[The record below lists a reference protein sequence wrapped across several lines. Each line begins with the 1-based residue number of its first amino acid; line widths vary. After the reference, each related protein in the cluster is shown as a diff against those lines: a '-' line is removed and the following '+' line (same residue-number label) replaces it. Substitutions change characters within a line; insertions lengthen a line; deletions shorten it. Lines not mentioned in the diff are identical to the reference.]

1 MWLTRFA
8 IRQPTIVTL
17 FFVAVALFG
26 IIGFFSMG
34 VNVNPPVTFPAVT
47 VYASYPG
54 ASPAEVERLV
64 IRPIEDQLQ
73 NIRHVEKIFARS
85 QEGGGAI
92 FVQLKLGANVDFAA
106 TDVQQAVDAARVN
119 LPADLDPPIVA
130 KEDPNAQPIL
140 TEYLTSTTLSP
151 VQLSNLVENEVVPAL
166 KSVPGVG
173 YVNVSGQFIRQV
185 NVEPNAARLQ
195 MLGATPLDVVNS
207 ISQGN
212 VSMPGG
218 RLDEAFREATVG
230 VRADITDPA
239 QIAQLPLAVPNASKN
254 QIKVGDVATVSD
266 TYQDH
271 RLASEVNG
279 QPAVV
284 LNVAHDSDADTQRT
298 TKAVRAAFAQL
309 AAKYPQAR
317 FSELSADEDFLHEAI
332 NGVMSN
338 LFEGVLLT
346 ALVLLLFL
354 HVFRSAAVVMIAI
367 PTSILATFLVMWI
380 LGFSIDLL
388 SLMGLSLTI
397 GILVDDSIVV
407 IENITRHRE
416 MGKPPEEAA
425 IVGRTEIG
433 NAAIAITLVDVVV
446 FTPIAFMGGI
456 VGQFLREYGL
466 VIVTATLFSLLVSF
480 TLTPLLSAHWALVR
494 KPKQTTLS
502 QRAIAISL
510 VVAGVVSLLAVA
522 ARVAGFI
529 KDPLMVALL
538 MLTFGVAV
546 LVLLYN
552 HFNGWFE
559 SVRKFYHDKL
569 LPSALRHP
577 YVVGFG
583 SLALVI
589 ITLIVAVAIVPT
601 EFQPDTEYGSASASI
616 TYPVGTPI
624 AVTTAGA
631 ERMAAELRKR
641 DDVREVVVNVGADTN
656 DVTGGYVANLQVNLK
671 PERRH
676 DQHIVVDLMRHMG
689 YLVPGAYINAGG
701 EGGAEMIYT
710 LLGDPDKLYPVADKL
725 VAYIKKIPNTIDVV
739 ATSEIVGP
747 RLEIDINRPKA
758 ATLGVSPQAAAET
771 ARAAVGGVIATK
783 LRQPEGLVNA
793 IVQLPPSTRNDFRNL
808 TYVPVRANDGV
819 TLVPLVDVADFHWV
833 TEPPTLRRQDRQR
846 IVRVFADTV
855 GGAPIGPIDNKV
867 QAILRSPG
875 FLPPGVRVQAEG
887 DTQFLGDTMNKIGI
901 ALLTSFV
908 LIYMLLVILYRS
920 YLTPLIIMLSIPV
933 AAVGALGILILSNL
947 VHMVLPDL
955 RWFAGQ
961 TLNIFS
967 MLGIVMLM
975 GLVAKNGILLVD
987 YANTLHGR
995 GLALVDAMRE
1005 SAAIRFRPIMMTTAA
1020 MIVGMLPLALGFTEG
1035 AEFRK
1040 SMGTVIIGGLT
1051 SSLLLTLF
1059 LVPVMYVVIVGAVER
1074 YQQRK
1079 LARMTLLAPDEDEAV
1094 GSPLHV
1100 VPGS

>member
-8 IRQPTIVTL
+8 IRQPTIITL
-17 FFVAVALFG
+17 FFLAVALFG
-26 IIGFFSMG
+26 TIGYFQMG
-34 VNVNPPVTFPAVT
+34 VNVNPPVTFPAVA
-47 VYASYPG
+47 VFAAYPG
-54 ASPAEVERLV
+54 ASPQEIERLV
-64 IRPIEDQLQ
+64 VRPIEDQLQ
-73 NIRHVEKIFARS
+73 NVRHVEKIFARA
-85 QEGGGAI
+85 QEGSGTI

-106 TDVQQAVDAARVN
+106 TDVQQAVDAARIN
-119 LPADLDPPIVA
+119 LPSDLDPPVVT

-140 TEYLTSTTLSP
+140 TEYLTSTKLSP
-151 VQLSNLVENEVVPAL
+151 VELSNLVENEVVPAL
-166 KSVPGVG
+166 KSVHGVG
-173 YVNVSGQFIRQV
+173 FINVSGEFVRQV
-185 NVEPNAARLQ
+185 DIHPDLARLQ
-195 MLGATPLDVVNS
+195 MLGATPLDVVTS
-207 ISQGN
+207 VGQGN

-239 QIAQLPLAVPNASKN
+239 QIAQLPLAVPNASPN
-254 QIKVGDVATVSD
+254 QIKIGDVAKVLD
-266 TYQDH
+266 TYEDH
-271 RLASEVNG
+271 RRTSDING
-279 QPAVV
+279 QPAIV

-298 TKAVRAAFAQL
+298 TQAVRDAFKGL
-309 AAKYPQAR
+309 AVKYPDAR
-317 FSELSADEDFLHEAI
+317 FNELSADEDFLHEAV

-354 HVFRSAAVVMIAI
+354 HVMRSAAVVMIAI
-367 PTSILATFLVMWI
+367 PTSILATFLVMWM

-416 MGKPPEEAA
+416 MGKPAEEAA
-425 IVGRTEIG
+425 ITGRSEIG

-502 QRAIAISL
+502 QRVIMTTLAI
-510 VVAGVVSLLAVA
+510 VAAVSLLGVL
-522 ARVAGFI
+522 ARVAGMLS
-529 KDPLMVALL
+529 DSLLVALL
-538 MLTFGVAV
+538 MLTFGIGV
-546 LVLLYN
+546 LVLAYN
-552 HFNGWFE
+552 HFNGWFDGL
-559 SVRKFYHDKL
+559 RTYYHDTL

-577 YVVGFG
+577 YLVGFG
-583 SLALVI
+583 SLGLVLVSI
-589 ITLIVAVAIVPT
+589 VVAVALVPT
-601 EFQPDTEYGSASASI
+601 EFQPDTEYGSASASL

-624 AVTTAGA
+624 DVTSAGA
-631 ERMAAELRKR
+631 ERMATELRKR

-671 PERRH
+671 PDRRH

-701 EGGAEMIYT
+701 EGGAQLVYT
-710 LLGDPDKLYPVADKL
+710 LLGTPEQLYPTADKL
-725 VAYIKKIPNTIDVV
+725 VAFIKKIPNTIDVV

-747 RLEIDINRPKA
+747 RLEIDIDRAKA
-758 ATLGVSPQAAAET
+758 AALGVSPQAAALT

-783 LRQPEGLVNA
+783 LRTEAGLVNA
-793 IVQLPPSTRNDFRNL
+793 VVQLTPATRNDYRNL
-808 TYVPVRANDGV
+808 TYVPVRAQDGM
-819 TLVPLVDVADFHWV
+819 LVPLVDVATFRWI

-846 IVRVFADTV
+846 IVRVFADTI
-855 GGAPIGPIDNKV
+855 GGAPIGPIDAKV
-867 QAILRSPG
+867 QAILKQPG
-875 FLPPGVRVQAEG
+875 FLPQGVRVEAFGEAE
-887 DTQFLGDTMNKIGI
+887 FLGDTMTKIGI
-901 ALLTSFV
+901 ALVTSFV

-920 YLTPLIIMLSIPV
+920 YLEPFIIMLSIPV
-933 AAVGALGILILSNL
+933 ALIGALGILIVSN
-947 VHMVLPDL
+947 VIHMVLPDV

-987 YANTLHGR
+987 YANTLHVR
-995 GLALVDAMRE
+995 GLALVDAIRE
-1005 SAAIRFRPIMMTTAA
+1005 SAMVRFRPIMMTTAA
-1020 MIVGMLPLALGFTEG
+1020 MIVGMTPLALGFTEG

-1059 LVPVMYVVIVGAVER
+1059 LVPVMYVVFVGAAER
-1074 YQQRK
+1074 MQQRA
-1079 LARMTLLAPDEDEAV
+1079 LARRLVLASDEDEAV
-1094 GSPLHV
+1094 GST
-1100 VPGS
+1100 VPSTS

>member
-8 IRQPTIVTL
+8 IRQPTIITL
-17 FFVAVALFG
+17 FFLAVALFG
-26 IIGFFSMG
+26 IIGFFQMG
-34 VNVNPPVTFPAVT
+34 VNVNPAVTFPAVV
-47 VYASYPG
+47 VYASYAG
-54 ASPAEVERLV
+54 ASPQEIERLV

-73 NIRHVEKIFARS
+73 NVRHVEKIFARS
-85 QEGGGAI
+85 QEGSGTI
-92 FVQLKLGANVDFAA
+92 FVQLKLGANIDAAA
-106 TDVQQAVDAARVN
+106 TDVQQSVDSARIN
-119 LPADLDPPIVA
+119 LPTDLDPPVISKA
-130 KEDPNAQPIL
+130 DPNAQPIL
-140 TEYLTSTTLSP
+140 TEYLTSTKLSP
-151 VQLSNLVENEVVPAL
+151 VELSNLAENEILPQL
-166 KSVPGVG
+166 KSVHGVG
-173 YVNVSGQFIRQV
+173 YVNVSGEFIRQV
-185 NVEPNAARLQ
+185 NINPDLARLQ

-207 ISQGN
+207 VGQGN

-239 QIAQLPLAVPNASKN
+239 QIAQLPLVVPNAATN
-254 QIKVGDVATVSD
+254 QIKVGDVARVLD

-271 RLASEVNG
+271 RLSSDING
-279 QPAVV
+279 QPAIV

-298 TKAVRAAFAQL
+298 TQAVRAAFKQL
-309 AAKYPQAR
+309 AAKYPDAR
-317 FSELSADEDFLHEAI
+317 FNELSADEDFLHEAVD
-332 NGVMSN
+332 GVMSN

-354 HVFRSAAVVMIAI
+354 HVLRSAVVVMIAI
-367 PTSILATFLVMWI
+367 PTSILATFLVMWM

-416 MGKPPEEAA
+416 MGKPAEEAA
-425 IVGRTEIG
+425 ITGRTEIG

-466 VIVTATLFSLLVSF
+466 VIVTATMFSLLVSF

-494 KPKQTTLS
+494 KPKQTVLS
-502 QRAIAISL
+502 QRAITTTLMIVGA
-510 VVAGVVSLLAVA
+510 VSLLGVL
-522 ARVAGFI
+522 ARVSGVLS
-529 KDPLMVALL
+529 DPLLVALL
-538 MLTFGVAV
+538 MLTFGVGI

-552 HFNGWFE
+552 HFNEWFDNL
-559 SVRKFYHDKL
+559 RKFYHDKL
-569 LPSALRHP
+569 LPAALAHP
-577 YVVGFG
+577 YIVGFG
-583 SLALVI
+583 SLGLVLASIVVALA
-589 ITLIVAVAIVPT
+589 LVPT
-601 EFQPDTEYGSASASI
+601 EFQPDTEYGSASASL

-624 AVTTAGA
+624 DVTTAGA

-671 PERRH
+671 PDRRH

-689 YLVPGAYINAGG
+689 NLVPGAYINAGG
-701 EGGAEMIYT
+701 EGGAQMIYT
-710 LLGDPDKLYPVADKL
+710 LLGNPDQLYPAADKL

-747 RLEIDINRPKA
+747 RLEIDIDRAKA
-758 ATLGVSPQAAAET
+758 AALGISPQAAAMT
-771 ARAAVGGVIATK
+771 ARAAIGGVIATK
-783 LRQPEGLVNA
+783 LRTDAGLVNA
-793 IVQLPPSTRNDFRNL
+793 IVQLSPGTRNDFRNL
-808 TYVPVRANDGV
+808 TYVPVRASDGV
-819 TLVPLVDVADFHWV
+819 TLVPLVDVASFRWV

-846 IVRVFADTV
+846 IVRVFADPV
-855 GGAPIGPIDNKV
+855 GGAPIGPIDAKV
-867 QAILRSPG
+867 QAALNTPG
-875 FLPPGVRVQAEG
+875 FLPPGVRVQTEG
-887 DTQFLGDTMNKIGI
+887 DTQFLGDTMMKIGI
-901 ALLTSFV
+901 ALVTSFV

-920 YLTPLIIMLSIPV
+920 YLEPFIIMLSIPV
-933 AAVGALGILILSNL
+933 ALIGAFGILIVSNL
-947 VHMVLPDL
+947 IHMVLPDL

-987 YANTLHGR
+987 YANTLHAR
-995 GLALVDAMRE
+995 GLALVDAVKE
-1005 SAAIRFRPIMMTTAA
+1005 SAAVRFRPIMMTTAA
-1020 MIVGMLPLALGFTEG
+1020 MIVGMTPLALGFTEG

-1059 LVPVMYVVIVGAVER
+1059 LVPMMYVVLVGAAER
-1074 YQQRK
+1074 MQQRA
-1079 LARMTLLAPDEDEAV
+1079 LARRLVLASDEDEAV
-1094 GSPLHV
+1094 GGTVPSP
-1100 VPGS
+1100 S

>member
-17 FFVAVALFG
+17 FFLAVALFG
-26 IIGFFSMG
+26 IIGYFSMG
-34 VNVNPPVTFPAVT
+34 VNANPPVTFPAV
-47 VYASYPG
+47 VVFASYPG
-54 ASPAEVERLV
+54 ASPQEIERLV
-64 IRPIEDQLQ
+64 VRPIEDQLQ
-73 NIRHVEKIFARS
+73 NVRHVEKIFARS
-85 QEGGGAI
+85 QEGGGTI
-92 FVQLKLGANVDFAA
+92 FVQLKLGTSVDFAA
-106 TDVQQAVDAARVN
+106 TDVQQSVDAARIN
-119 LPADLDPPIVA
+119 LPSDLDPPVVTKA
-130 KEDPNAQPIL
+130 DPNAQAIL
-140 TEYLTSTTLSP
+140 TEYLTSTKLSP
-151 VQLSNLVENEVVPAL
+151 TQLSDLVENEVLPQL
-166 KSVPGVG
+166 KSVHGVG
-173 YVNVSGQFIRQV
+173 YVNVSGEFIRQIDV
-185 NVEPNAARLQ
+185 NPDLARLQ
-195 MLGATPLDVVNS
+195 MLGATPLDVMNS
-207 ISQGN
+207 VSQGN

-239 QIAQLPLAVPNASKN
+239 QITQLPLVVPNASPT
-254 QIKVGDVATVSD
+254 QIKVGDVARVLDS
-266 TYQDH
+266 YQDH
-271 RLASEVNG
+271 RLASDVNG

-284 LNVAHDSDADTQRT
+284 LSVAHDSDADTQRT
-298 TKAVRAAFAQL
+298 TQAVRVAFKDL
-309 AAKYPQAR
+309 AAKYPDVR
-317 FSELSADEDFLHEAI
+317 FNELQADEDFLHEAI
-332 NGVMSN
+332 DGVMSN

-354 HVFRSAAVVMIAI
+354 HVLRSAVVVMIAI
-367 PTSILATFLVMWI
+367 PTSILATFLVMWV

-425 IVGRTEIG
+425 ITGRTEIG

-480 TLTPLLSAHWALVR
+480 TLTPLMSAHWALVR
-494 KPKQTTLS
+494 KPKQTVLS
-502 QRAIAISL
+502 SRAIATTLAI
-510 VVAGVVSLLAVA
+510 VGVVTLLGVLAWMAKGLSTSLL
-522 ARVAGFI
+522 
-529 KDPLMVALL
+529 VALL
-538 MLTFGVAV
+538 MLTFSVAI

-552 HFNGWFE
+552 HFNDWFE
-559 SVRKFYHDKL
+559 GIRKWYHDSL
-569 LPSALRHP
+569 LPTALRHP
-577 YVVGFG
+577 YWVGFG
-583 SLALVI
+583 SLGLV
-589 ITLIVAVAIVPT
+589 LLAFVLASQLVPF

-624 AVTTAGA
+624 NVTAAGA
-631 ERMAAELRKR
+631 ERIATELRKR
-641 DDVREVVVNVGADTN
+641 KDVREVVVNVGADTN
-656 DVTGGYVANLQVNLK
+656 DVTGGYVANVQVNLYPDK
-671 PERRH
+671 RH
-676 DQHIVVDLMRHMG
+676 DQHIVVDQLRHMG

-701 EGGAEMIYT
+701 EGGAQMIYT
-710 LLGDPDKLYPVADKL
+710 LKGNADQLYPAADKL

-747 RLEIDINRPKA
+747 RLEIDIDRAKA
-758 ATLGVSPQAAAET
+758 AALGVSPQSAAMT

-783 LRQPEGLVNA
+783 LRTDAGLVNA
-793 IVQLPPSTRNDFRNL
+793 VVQLPAGTRNDYRNL
-808 TYVPVRANDGV
+808 TYVPVRAQDGV
-819 TLVPLVDVADFHWV
+819 TLVPLVDVANFRWV
-833 TEPPTLRRQDRQR
+833 SEPPTLRRMDRQR
-846 IVRVFADTV
+846 IVRVFADPLN
-855 GGAPIGPIDNKV
+855 GAPIGPIDAKV
-867 QAILRSPG
+867 QEALNTPG
-875 FLPPGVRVQAEG
+875 FLPTGVRVETEG
-887 DTQFLGDTMNKIGI
+887 DTQFLGDTVNKIGI

-920 YLTPLIIMLSIPV
+920 YLEPFIIMLSIPV
-933 AAVGALGILILSNL
+933 AFVGALGILVVSNL
-947 VHMVLPDL
+947 IHMVLPDL

-987 YANTLHGR
+987 YANTLHSR
-995 GLALVDAMRE
+995 GLALVDSVRE

-1020 MIVGMLPLALGFTEG
+1020 MIVGMTPLALGFTEG

-1074 YQQRK
+1074 YRQRQ
-1079 LARMTLLAPDEDEAV
+1079 LARRLVLAVDEDEAV
-1094 GSPLHV
+1094 GSTLPS
-1100 VPGS
+1100 PS

>member
-1 MWLTRFA
+1 
-8 IRQPTIVTL
+8 
-17 FFVAVALFG
+17 FG
-26 IIGFFSMG
+26 ITGFFSMG
-34 VNVNPPVTFPAVT
+34 VNVNSPVTFPAVS
-47 VYASYPG
+47 VICSYPG
-54 ASPAEVERLV
+54 ASPAEIERLV

-73 NIRHVEKIFARS
+73 NVRHVEKIFARS
-85 QEGGGAI
+85 QEGGGFI
-92 FVQLKLGANVDFAA
+92 SVQLKLGANVDFAA
-106 TDVQQAVDAARVN
+106 TDVQQAVDAARIN
-119 LPADLDPPIVA
+119 LPSDLDPPVVT
-130 KEDPNAQPIL
+130 KDDPNAQPIM
-140 TEYLTSTTLSP
+140 TEYLTSNKLSP
-151 VQLSNLVENEVVPAL
+151 VQLSNLVENEIVPTL
-166 KSVPGVG
+166 KSVHGVG
-173 YVNVSGQFIRQV
+173 YVNVSGEFIRQV
-185 NVEPNAARLQ
+185 NILPDAARLQ
-195 MLGATPLDVVNS
+195 MVGATPLDVINS

-212 VSMPGG
+212 TSMPGG

-239 QIAQLPLAVPNASKN
+239 QLGQLPLALPNAAPPTG
-254 QIKVGDVATVSD
+254 IAGPPLHIGDVATVAD

-271 RLASEVNG
+271 RRASEVNG
-279 QPAVV
+279 QPAIV

-298 TKAVRAAFAQL
+298 TKAVRAAFEEMT
-309 AAKYPQAR
+309 AKYPQVR
-317 FSELSADEDFLHEAI
+317 FAELEADEDFLHEAI
-332 NGVMSN
+332 DGVMSN

-380 LGFSIDLL
+380 MGFSIDLL

-425 IVGRTEIG
+425 IVGRSEIG

-494 KPKQTTLS
+494 KPKQTTFTP
-502 QRAIAISL
+502 RAIAITL
-510 VVAGVVSLLAVA
+510 IVVGVVSLLAVG
-522 ARVAGFI
+522 ARVAGLI
-529 KDPLMVALL
+529 KDPLMVAIL
-538 MLTFGVAV
+538 MLTFGIA
-546 LVLLYN
+546 LLALLYN

-559 SVRKFYHDKL
+559 SVRKIYHDKF
-569 LPSALRHP
+569 LPIALRHP

-583 SLALVI
+583 SLGLVI
-589 ITLIVAVAIVPT
+589 VTLIVALAIVPT
-601 EFQPDTEYGSASASI
+601 EFQPDTEYGSASASL

-676 DQHIVVDLMRHMG
+676 DQHIVVDLIRHMG

-701 EGGAEMIYT
+701 EGGAQMIYT
-710 LLGDPDKLYPVADKL
+710 LAGEPDRLYPVANAL

-758 ATLGVSPQAAAET
+758 AALGVSPQAAATT

-783 LRQPEGLVNA
+783 LREPEGLVNA
-793 IVQLPPSTRNDFRNL
+793 IVQLPPATRNDYRNL

-819 TLVPLVDVADFHWV
+819 TLIPLADVADFRW
-833 TEPPTLRRQDRQR
+833 TAEPPTLRRQDRQR

-855 GGAPIGPIDNKV
+855 NGAPIGPIDNKV
-867 QAILRSPG
+867 QALLRTPG
-875 FLPPGVRVQAEG
+875 FLPAGVRVQAEG

-920 YLTPLIIMLSIPV
+920 YLEPLIIMLSIPV
-933 AAVGALGILILSNL
+933 AAVGALGILIVSN
-947 VHMVLPDL
+947 VIHMVVPDL

-987 YANTLHGR
+987 YANTLHAR

-1005 SAAIRFRPIMMTTAA
+1005 SAAVRFRPIMMTTAA
-1020 MIVGMLPLALGFTEG
+1020 MIVGMTPLALGFTEG

-1079 LARMTLLAPDEDEAV
+1079 LSRRLVLAADEDEAV
-1094 GSPLHV
+1094 GGTLPSP
-1100 VPGS
+1100 S

>member
-8 IRQPTIVTL
+8 IRQPTVVTL
-17 FFVAVALFG
+17 FFLAVAVFG
-26 IIGFFSMG
+26 IIGFFEMG
-34 VNVNPPVTFPAVT
+34 VNVNPPVTLPAVI
-47 VYASYPG
+47 VYAPYSG
-54 ASPAEVERLV
+54 ASPEEIERLV

-73 NIRHVEKIFARS
+73 NVRHVDRIFARA
-85 QEGGGAI
+85 QEGSGFI
-92 FVQLKLGANVDFAA
+92 SVQLKLGANVDFAA
-106 TDVQQAVDAARVN
+106 TDVQQAVDAARIN
-119 LPADLDPPIVA
+119 LPTDLDPPVVS

-140 TEYLTSTTLSP
+140 SEYLTSKKLSP
-151 VQLSNLVENEVVPAL
+151 VELSNLVETEVVPAL
-166 KSVPGVG
+166 RGVHGVG
-173 YVNVSGQFIRQV
+173 YVNVSGEFIREIHVQ
-185 NVEPNAARLQ
+185 PDLARLQ
-195 MLGATPLDVVNS
+195 MLGATPVDVVNS
-207 ISQGN
+207 VGQGN

-230 VRADITDPA
+230 IRADITDPA
-239 QIAQLPLAVPNASKN
+239 QIAQLPLVVPNASPN
-254 QIKVGDVATVSD
+254 QIKIGDVANVLD

-279 QPAVV
+279 QPAIV
-284 LNVAHDSDADTQRT
+284 LSVAHDSDADTQRT
-298 TKAVRAAFAQL
+298 TQAIRAAFAQL
-309 AAKYPQAR
+309 TEKYPDVR
-317 FSELSADEDFLHEAI
+317 FQELSADEDFLHEAVD
-332 NGVMSN
+332 GVMSN

-354 HVFRSAAVVMIAI
+354 HVIRSAAVVMIAI
-367 PTSILATFLVMWI
+367 PTSILATFLVMWL

-433 NAAIAITLVDVVV
+433 GAAIAITLVDVVV

-480 TLTPLLSAHWALVR
+480 TLTPLLSAHWALLR
-494 KPKQTTLS
+494 RPKQTTFS
-502 QRAIAISL
+502 SRGIAITL
-510 VVAGVVSLLAVA
+510 VVVGIVSLLGIA
-522 ARVAGFI
+522 ARIAGLLSG
-529 KDPLMVALL
+529 PLLVALL
-538 MLTFGVAV
+538 MLTFTVA
-546 LVLLYN
+546 LLALLYN
-552 HFNGWFE
+552 HFNAWFE
-559 SVRKFYHDKL
+559 ALRRWYHDTL
-569 LPSALRHP
+569 LPNALRHP
-577 YVVGFG
+577 YLVGFG
-583 SLALVI
+583 SLGLV
-589 ITLIVAVAIVPT
+589 LASIVVAAILVPT
-601 EFQPDTEYGSASASI
+601 EFTPDTEYGSASASI

-631 ERMAAELRKR
+631 ERMAAILRKR

-656 DVTGGYVANLQVNLK
+656 DVNGGYVANLQVNLK

-676 DQHIVVDLMRHMG
+676 DQHLVVDQMRHMESV
-689 YLVPGAYINAGG
+689 VPGAYINAGG
-701 EGGAEMIYT
+701 EGGAQMIYT
-710 LLGDPDKLYPVADKL
+710 LLGPPDKLYEAADKL

-747 RLEIDINRPKA
+747 RLEIDIDRARA
-758 ATLGVSPQAAAET
+758 ATLGVSPQAIALT
-771 ARAAVGGVIATK
+771 ARASVGGVIATK
-783 LRQPEGLVNA
+783 MRSNEGLVNT
-793 IVQLPPSTRNDFRNL
+793 IVQLPPGTRNDFRNL
-808 TYVPVRANDGV
+808 TYVPVRAQDGV
-819 TLVPLVDVADFHWV
+819 TLVPMADVAHFRWV
-833 TEPPTLRRQDRQR
+833 TEPPTLRREDRQR
-846 IVRVFADTV
+846 IVRVFSDTV
-855 GGAPIGPIDNKV
+855 NGAPIGPIDSKV
-867 QAILRSPG
+867 QAVLRQPG
-875 FLPPGVRVQAEG
+875 FLPAGVQVLAEG

-901 ALLTSFV
+901 ALVTSFM

-920 YLTPLIIMLSIPV
+920 YLEPFIIMLSIPL
-933 AAVGALGILILSNL
+933 ALVGALGILVVCNL
-947 VHMVLPDL
+947 IHMVAPDL

-987 YANTLHGR
+987 YANTLHAR
-995 GLALVDAMRE
+995 GLSLLDSVAE

-1020 MIVGMLPLALGFTEG
+1020 MIVGMTPLALGFTEG

-1074 YQQRK
+1074 YRQRQLSK
-1079 LARMTLLAPDEDEAV
+1079 RLVLAADEDEAV
-1094 GSPLHV
+1094 GSPLNA
-1100 VPGS
+1100 PGS

>member
-8 IRQPTIVTL
+8 IRQPTIITL
-17 FFVAVALFG
+17 FFLAVALFG
-26 IIGFFSMG
+26 IIGYFQMG
-34 VNVNPPVTFPAVT
+34 VNVNPPVTFPAVA
-47 VYASYPG
+47 VFASYPG
-54 ASPAEVERLV
+54 ASPQEIERLV

-73 NIRHVEKIFARS
+73 NVRHVEKIFARS
-85 QEGGGAI
+85 QEGSGTI
-92 FVQLKLGANVDFAA
+92 FVQLKLGTSVDFAA
-106 TDVQQAVDAARVN
+106 TDVQQSVDAARIN
-119 LPADLDPPIVA
+119 LPSDLDPPVVT

-140 TEYLTSTTLSP
+140 TEYLTSTKLSP
-151 VQLSNLVENEVVPAL
+151 TQLSDLVENEILPAL
-166 KSVPGVG
+166 KGVHGVG
-173 YVNVSGQFIRQV
+173 FVNVSGEFIRQIDI
-185 NVEPNAARLQ
+185 NPDLARLQ

-207 ISQGN
+207 VGQGN

-239 QIAQLPLAVPNASKN
+239 QIAQLPLVVPTASQT
-254 QIKVGDVATVSD
+254 QIKVGDVASVLD

-271 RLASEVNG
+271 RLASDVNG
-279 QPAVV
+279 QPAIV

-298 TKAVRAAFAQL
+298 TQAVRAAFKDIAL
-309 AAKYPQAR
+309 RYPDVR
-317 FSELSADEDFLHEAI
+317 FNELSADEDFLHEAI
-332 NGVMSN
+332 DGVLSN
-338 LFEGVLLT
+338 LFEGILLT

-354 HVFRSAAVVMIAI
+354 HVLRSAAVVMIAI
-367 PTSILATFLVMWI
+367 PTSILATFLVMWM

-425 IVGRTEIG
+425 ITGRTEIG

-446 FTPIAFMGGI
+446 FTPIAFMSGI

-494 KPKQTTLS
+494 KPKQTVLS
-502 QRAIAISL
+502 PRAIMTTLAI
-510 VVAGVVSLLAVA
+510 VGVVSLLGVLASLAHVLST
-522 ARVAGFI
+522 
-529 KDPLMVALL
+529 PLLVALL
-538 MLTFGVAV
+538 MLTFSVAI

-552 HFNGWFE
+552 HFNTWFE
-559 SVRKFYHDKL
+559 GLRLWYHDGL
-569 LPSALRHP
+569 LPKALRHP
-577 YVVGFG
+577 YLVGFG
-583 SLALVI
+583 SLGLVLLATIIALM
-589 ITLIVAVAIVPT
+589 IVPT
-601 EFQPDTEYGSASASI
+601 EFQPDTEYGSASASL

-624 AVTTAGA
+624 NVTAAGA
-631 ERMAAELRKR
+631 ERIATEIRKR
-641 DDVREVVVNVGADTN
+641 SDVREVVVNVGADTN
-656 DVTGGYVANLQVNLK
+656 DVTGGYVANIQVNLWPDK
-671 PERRH
+671 RH
-676 DQHIVVDLMRHMG
+676 DQHIVVDQLRHMG
-689 YLVPGAYINAGG
+689 DLVPGAYINAGG
-701 EGGAEMIYT
+701 EGGAQMIYT
-710 LLGDPDKLYPVADKL
+710 LLGNPDQLYPAADKL

-747 RLEIDINRPKA
+747 RLEIDINRAKA
-758 ATLGVSPQAAAET
+758 AALGVSPQAAATT

-783 LRQPEGLVNA
+783 LRTDAGLVNA
-793 IVQLPPSTRNDFRNL
+793 IVQLPPASRNDFRNL
-808 TYVPVRANDGV
+808 TYVPVRANDGI
-819 TLVPLVDVADFHWV
+819 TLVPLIDVADFRWV

-846 IVRVFADTV
+846 IVRVFADPV
-855 GGAPIGPIDNKV
+855 NGAPIGPIDNKV
-867 QAILRSPG
+867 QAALNTPG
-875 FLPPGVRVQAEG
+875 FLPSGVHVQTEG
-887 DTQFLGDTMNKIGI
+887 DTQFLGDTISKIGI

-920 YLTPLIIMLSIPV
+920 YLEPFIIMFSIPV
-933 AAVGALGILILSNL
+933 ALVGAFGILIVSNL
-947 VHMVLPDL
+947 IHMVLPDL

-987 YANTLHGR
+987 YANTLHAR
-995 GLALVDAMRE
+995 GLALVDAVKE
-1005 SAAIRFRPIMMTTAA
+1005 SAAVRFRPIMMTTAA
-1020 MIVGMLPLALGFTEG
+1020 MIVGMTPLALGFTEG

-1059 LVPVMYVVIVGAVER
+1059 LVPVMYVVIVGAMER
-1074 YQQRK
+1074 YRQRQ
-1079 LARMTLLAPDEDEAV
+1079 LAKRLVLATDEDEAV
-1094 GSPLHV
+1094 GSTLP
-1100 VPGS
+1100 STS